1 MQHFDY
7 IIIGA
12 GSAGCVLANRLS
24 KNSNNK
30 VLLLEAGEEDKASD
44 IKTPIAFSKLFKT
57 KYDWQ
62 DETVVQ
68 EHMNNR
74 PMFQPRGKVIGGCSS
89 TNAMIYM
96 RGHRLDY
103 DHWANLGNTGW
114 SYEEIL
120 PYFKRSEDNQVYNNK
135 YHGVGGEWTISAY
148 RYQHPLSKALLKAI
162 EQAGHPL
169 NPDFNGELQEGF
181 GFHQLSQKNGRRCS
195 AADAFL
201 HPIRSRSNLQV
212 VTKAHVTKI
221 SLEGKVA
228 TGVVYDKG
236 GKQIEVGANKE
247 VILSAGAFNS
257 PKLLM
262 LSGIGPVDHLKEK
275 GIAVVQDLPGVG
287 QNLQDHLLGGIAYRS
302 KKSDTYDTI
311 EGFPRIL
318 GALWQFLI
326 NKGGPLSSNVCE
338 IGGFVRTLPDLP
350 APDIQFAFAPAFY
363 IRHGFDNPKGESG
376 LGFGPILLQPYSVG
390 EVKLRDGYAA
400 SKPLIDPKYF
410 SDERDVATMI
420 RGAKIADHVLSQS
433 ALDEYRGARYLPEK
447 DLDADEEMADL
458 LRGMAETLYHPVG
471 TCKMGQDAMSV
482 VDENL
487 KVRGIEGLRVI
498 DASIMPKIVR
508 GNTNAPTIM
517 IGEKGADMVL
527 AAQASAQASKVSAGT
542 A

>member
-1 MQHFDY
+1 MPQFDY

-24 KNSNNK
+24 TNPDTK
-30 VLLLEAGEEDKASD
+30 VLLLEAGEEDKSSD

-68 EHMNNR
+68 PHMNER

-96 RGHRLDY
+96 RGNRLDY
-103 DHWANLGNTGW
+103 DHWAELGNSGW
-114 SYEEIL
+114 SYQEVL
-120 PYFKRSEDNQVYNNK
+120 PYFKRSEDNQVFANT
-135 YHGVGGEWTISAY
+135 YHGVGGEWTIDGY
-148 RYQHPLSKALLKAI
+148 RYQHPLSKALLKAV
-162 EQAGHPL
+162 EQAGFAL
-169 NPDFNGELQEGF
+169 NPDFNGEVQEGF
-181 GFHQLSQKNGRRCS
+181 GFHQLNQKDGRRCS

-201 HPIRSRSNLQV
+201 HPIRHRSNLKV
-212 VTKAHVTKI
+212 LTKAHVTKV
-221 SLEGKVA
+221 LMEGKTA
-228 TGVVYDKG
+228 TGVAYQQD
-236 GKQIEVGANKE
+236 GKTVEVKVGKE
-247 VILSAGAFNS
+247 VILSAGSFNS

-262 LSGIGPVDHLKEK
+262 LSGLGPADHLKEK
-275 GIAVVQDLPGVG
+275 GIAVLKDIPGVG

-318 GALWQFLI
+318 GALWQFLVK
-326 NKGGPLSSNVCE
+326 KGGPLSSNVCE

-363 IRHGFDNPKGESG
+363 IRHGFDNPKGQNG

-390 EVKLRDGYAA
+390 EVRLRDHNPN

-410 SDERDVATMI
+410 SDERDLATMI
-420 RGAKIADHVLSQS
+420 RGAKIADQVLSQS
-433 ALDEYRGARYLPEK
+433 ALDEYRGARYLPDKE
-447 DLDADEEMADL
+447 LHSDEEMAHL

-471 TCKMGQDAMSV
+471 TCKMGQDPMAV
-482 VDENL
+482 VDEKL
-487 KVRGIEGLRVI
+487 KVIGVKGLRVI

-517 IGEKGADMVL
+517 IAEKGADLVL
-527 AAQASAQASKVSAGT
+527 EG
-542 A
+542 

>member
-1 MQHFDY
+1 MQQFDY

-24 KNSNNK
+24 KNADNK
-30 VLLLEAGEEDKASD
+30 VLLLEAGEEDKSSD

-62 DETVVQ
+62 DQTVIQ
-68 EHMNNR
+68 AHMKER

-96 RGHRLDY
+96 RGHPLDY
-103 DHWANLGNTGW
+103 DHWAELGNTGW
-114 SYEEIL
+114 SYQEVL
-120 PYFKRSEDNQVYNNK
+120 PYFKKSEDNQVFDNE
-135 YHGVGGEWTISAY
+135 YHGVGGEWTIAGY
-148 RYQHPLSKALLKAI
+148 RYTHPLSKALLKAV
-162 EQAGHPL
+162 EQAGYPL
-169 NPDFNGELQEGF
+169 NPDFNGEIQEGF
-181 GFHQLSQKNGRRCS
+181 GFHQLNQKNGRRWS

-201 HPIRSRSNLQV
+201 HPIRHRSNLQV
-212 VTKAHVTKI
+212 ITQAHVTKV
-221 SLEGKVA
+221 LMEAQTAK
-228 TGVVYDKG
+228 GVSYEKG
-236 GKQIEVGANKE
+236 GEKIEVGARKE
-247 VILSAGAFNS
+247 VILSAGSFNS

-262 LSGIGPVDHLKEK
+262 LSGLGPAAHLREH
-275 GIAVVQDLPGVG
+275 GIAIVQDLPGVG

-302 KKSDTYDTI
+302 KKPDTYDTV

-318 GALWQFLI
+318 GALWQFLV

-363 IRHGFDNPKGESG
+363 IRHGFDNPKGQNG

-390 EVKLRDGYAA
+390 EIRLRDGHPA
-400 SKPLIDPKYF
+400 SKPLIDPRYF

-420 RGAKIADHVLSQS
+420 RGAKIADHVLSQP
-433 ALDEYRGARYLPEK
+433 ALDEYRGERYLPER
-447 DLDADEEMADL
+447 DLDSDEEMADL
-458 LRGMAETLYHPVG
+458 LRAMAETLYHPVG
-471 TCKMGQDAMSV
+471 TCKMGQDEMAV
-482 VDENL
+482 VDHHL
-487 KVRGIEGLRVI
+487 KVKGIDGLRVI

-517 IGEKGADMVL
+517 IAEKGADLVL
-527 AAQASAQASKVSAGT
+527 GA
-542 A
+542 